1 MRLFASYLSVLL
13 LLLTVAGCS
22 DGGKRDAAPSGVVAQ
37 QATNTTS
44 STVQNAQKKKAK
56 KPKSPF
62 AIDNLPTNTVVIT
75 VNGQG
80 ITQQEYADWL
90 RVKSKLVL
98 LQKKKK
104 AKKFDLVAFTKSV
117 IENRPRIH
125 GELIRCSMVRQ
136 YAEANGLKPAAE
148 EVAQARK
155 GLDGLW
161 SRAKTAFPPPPAAE
175 AARDEGV
182 IARIAYMSA
191 LDDVCLRHVATNDL
205 TRVTDVELDAQL
217 KRIEEWNRTADKKDA
232 ESREKAKKAKAE
244 ILAGAYFADVAKKYA
259 EVAPDEGAEWETFE
273 LGEFQADEPIAQWL
287 VTAKQGDVSD
297 PIEMDDGYA
306 IIGVRRILEGELEEE
321 DGRRSK
327 QYELVR
333 CTFFAYEKIDPPTDR
348 EQFRKDILAAR
359 RQTTFEAFGMK
370 LMDAYK
376 VEYPRGTAIF
386 EVAKKKKK
394 KSARQK
400 APASAYLN
408 RVKGADRDIH

>member
-13 LLLTVAGCS
+13 LLLAVAGCS
-22 DGGKRDAAPSGVVAQ
+22 DGGKRDAVPSGVGAQ
-37 QATNTTS
+37 RATNTVPVAAQKPATA
-44 STVQNAQKKKAK
+44 QNAQKKKAK

-80 ITQQEYADWL
+80 ITQQEYEDWL
-90 RVKSKLVL
+90 RVKSKLML

-104 AKKFDLVAFTKSV
+104 AKKFSLVEFTQSV
-117 IENRPRIH
+117 LDSRFRIH

-136 YAEANGLKPAAE
+136 YAETNGLKPAAE
-148 EVAQARK
+148 EVVKARK

-161 SRAKTAFPPPPAAE
+161 SRAKTAFPQPSDAE

-182 IARIAYMSA
+182 IGTIAYMSA
-191 LDDVCLRHVATNDL
+191 LDDVCMRHVATNDL
-205 TRVTDVELDAQL
+205 TRVTDAEIDAQL
-217 KRIEEWNRTADKKDA
+217 KWIEEWNKTADKKDA
-232 ESREKAKKAKAE
+232 ESREKAKKARAE
-244 ILAGAYFADVAKKYA
+244 ILGGAYFADVAKKYA
-259 EVAPDEGAEWETFE
+259 EVAPSEGADWETFE
-273 LGEFQADEPIAQWL
+273 LSEFQADEPIAQWL
-287 VTAKQGDVSD
+287 VTAKQGDVSE

-306 IIGVRRILEGELEEE
+306 IIGVRRILEGELDEE

-348 EQFRKDILAAR
+348 EQFRKDMLAER
-359 RQTTFEAFGMK
+359 RRSAFQELGMK

-386 EVAKKKKK
+386 EVAKKKK
-394 KSARQK
+394 SVRQK
-400 APASAYLN
+400 KPAPAYHKE
-408 RVKGADRDIH
+408 VK